1 MISIEV
7 KEFNKKFEREC
18 CICLKKI
25 LADETITKCQHYF
38 HRKCL
43 NSWFE
48 YSINCPICRKYI
60 ENSIAKARYYIRI
73 FSVILTMIII
83 YFFSTK
89 FVGIIYVKIIFYNK
103 IVIEFL
109 FYWLGQNFVEI
120 SKIFTFVTL
129 LIIISKIGVKVLTII
144 DSIIYNN
151 YRKIFSF
158 I

>member
-48 YSINCPICRKYI
+48 YSSNCPICRKHI
-60 ENSIAKARYYIRI
+60 ENSIEKARYYIGI

-89 FVGIIYVKIIFYNK
+89 FVGIIYEKIVFYNK

>member
-1 MISIEV
+1 MKLKNLTKNL
-7 KEFNKKFEREC
+7 KENVAYVS
-18 CICLKKI
+18 KKI

-43 NSWFE
+43 NNWFE
-48 YSINCPICRKYI
+48 YSNNCPICRKYI
-60 ENSIAKARYYIRI
+60 ENSISKARYYIRI

-89 FVGIIYVKIIFYNK
+89 FVGIIYEKIIFYNK